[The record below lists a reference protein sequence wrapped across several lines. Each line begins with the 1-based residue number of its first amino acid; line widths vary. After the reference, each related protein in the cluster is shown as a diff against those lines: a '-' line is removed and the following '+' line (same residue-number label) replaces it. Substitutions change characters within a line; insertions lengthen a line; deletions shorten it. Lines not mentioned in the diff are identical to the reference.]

1 MYCSN
6 CGKQIAENANFCS
19 FCGSKVDIISSD
31 SINKIN
37 VAFKKLKC
45 KVCGGIMQ
53 VDEGKNVISC
63 PYCGNADFMIESDH
77 VRIEKHKID
86 SNKDISIEK
95 VKSDKEVNLKKAEY
109 DYMKNYSKAMAPM
122 MIAVCI
128 VLIFLYYFLYKSG
141 MLAPA
146 K

>member
-1 MYCSN
+1 
-6 CGKQIAENANFCS
+6 
-19 FCGSKVDIISSD
+19 
-31 SINKIN
+31 
-37 VAFKKLKC
+37 
-45 KVCGGIMQ
+45 
-53 VDEGKNVISC
+53 
-63 PYCGNADFMIESDH
+63 MIESDH

-128 VLIFLYYFLYKSG
+128 VIIFLYYFLYKSG